1 MPAAKGSARTPL
13 GPIYFSESVVKNAGE
28 REDGYPN
35 LRRLEERWM
44 VDLGSLGVLDPLQG
58 CNKRDDAAARAWGT

>member
-1 MPAAKGSARTPL
+1 MHKRIFINL
-13 GPIYFSESVVKNAGE
+13 NAGG

>member
-1 MPAAKGSARTPL
+1 L
-13 GPIYFSESVVKNAGE
+13 DSVENAGE

-35 LRRLEERWM
+35 LRRLEGRQM
-44 VDLGSLGVLDPLQG
+44 VDLGSFGVLDPLQG